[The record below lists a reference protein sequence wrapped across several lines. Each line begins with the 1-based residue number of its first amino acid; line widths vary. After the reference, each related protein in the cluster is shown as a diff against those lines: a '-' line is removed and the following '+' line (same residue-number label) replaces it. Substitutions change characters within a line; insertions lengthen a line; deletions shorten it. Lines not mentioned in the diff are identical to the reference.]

1 MTEQGPLVG
10 RKQAEAARRQ
20 AEAALRQAEV
30 ALRQA
35 EMVQRQVET
44 LARRDPFWPAQLT
57 VLAAIALSLDL
68 PSRLTIQQVWLIPA
82 IEAVLFAALV
92 AMTPWVPARQHHNRR
107 KAALCLVGL
116 VSASNLVNLGLLV
129 HVLLSTNGVPAPQ
142 VHTLIRSGVDIWI
155 TNVLLFTVWYWELD
169 RGGPIARAMEVCPP
183 PDLLFPQMTETALG
197 GFDWRARYVDYLFT
211 SFTNASAFS
220 PTDTMPLTPA
230 AKLLMMVQSTASLI
244 TVGMVFAR
252 AVNILH

>member
-1 MTEQGPLVG
+1 LTEQGSLPG
-10 RKQAEAARRQ
+10 RKQAEAARKQ
-20 AEAALRQAEV
+20 AESALRQAEI

-35 EMVQRQVET
+35 ESVQRRVET

-57 VLAAIALSLDL
+57 VLAAIALALDL
-68 PSRLTIQQVWLIPA
+68 PSSLTIQQVWLIPA
-82 IEAVLFAALV
+82 IEAVLFAGLV
-92 AMTPWVPARQHHNRR
+92 ATTPWIPARQHRNRR
-107 KAALCLVGL
+107 TAALCLVGL

-129 HVLLSTNGVPAPQ
+129 HTLLRGGVPASD

-183 PDLLFPQMTETALG
+183 PDFLFPQMTEDALG

-230 AKLLMMVQSTASLI
+230 AKLLMMVQSTASLV

-252 AVNILH
+252 AVNILQ